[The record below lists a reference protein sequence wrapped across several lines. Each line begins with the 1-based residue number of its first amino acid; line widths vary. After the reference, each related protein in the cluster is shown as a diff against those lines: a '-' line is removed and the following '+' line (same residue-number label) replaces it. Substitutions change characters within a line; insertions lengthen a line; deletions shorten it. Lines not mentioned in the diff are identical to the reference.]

1 MGWKQG
7 AFGTEQPTR
16 EQWISTSAAVAVLI
30 LVFVGMFVDF
40 APAPALR
47 GIHMAVIFLIVGVI
61 ETALLFA
68 HASRKGRMGQ
78 FVDRGL
84 IRFLFLLLAIPLM
97 LGFVSLLIA
106 INTLPWTFTVVDQ
119 PVVNAFAVPGGFIYI
134 TRGILT
140 YLDNEA
146 QLVGVLGHEIGHVT
160 ARHSAQQY
168 SRAVLGQVGLVGLGI
183 FVPAARPFG
192 DVSAQALG
200 LYRRFLDAGGEL
212 L

>member
-16 EQWISTSAAVAVLI
+16 EQWISTSAAIAVLI

-47 GIHMAVIFLIVGVI
+47 GIHVAVIFLIVGVI

-84 IRFLFLLLAIPLM
+84 LRFLFLLLAIPLM
-97 LGFVSLLIA
+97 LGFVSWLIA
-106 INTLPWTFTVVDQ
+106 IKTLPWAFTRVFGNEVREIH
-119 PVVNAFAVPGGFIYI
+119 AME
-134 TRGILT
+134 TR
-140 YLDNEA
+140 
-146 QLVGVLGHEIGHVT
+146 
-160 ARHSAQQY
+160 Y
-168 SRAVLGQVGLVGLGI
+168 SRSRRSCDHRLYGGPMEGAFPSYLCIREAFYDRHPNQQVKVVLAG
-183 FVPAARPFG
+183 RR
-192 DVSAQALG
+192 SALG
-200 LYRRFLDAGGEL
+200 FSIQHVYSQD
-212 L
+212 

>member
-16 EQWISTSAAVAVLI
+16 EQWISTSAAIAVLI

-47 GIHMAVIFLIVGVI
+47 GIHVAVIFLIVGVI

-84 IRFLFLLLAIPLM
+84 LRFLFLLLAIPLM
-97 LGFVSLLIA
+97 LGFVSWLIA
-106 INTLPWTFTVVDQ
+106 IKTLPWAFTRVFGSEVREIH
-119 PVVNAFAVPGGFIYI
+119 AME
-134 TRGILT
+134 TR
-140 YLDNEA
+140 
-146 QLVGVLGHEIGHVT
+146 
-160 ARHSAQQY
+160 Y
-168 SRAVLGQVGLVGLGI
+168 SRSRRSCDHRLYGGPMEGAFPSYLCIREAFYDRHPNQQVEVVLAG
-183 FVPAARPFG
+183 RR
-192 DVSAQALG
+192 SALG
-200 LYRRFLDAGGEL
+200 FSIQHVYSQD
-212 L
+212 

>member
-84 IRFLFLLLAIPLM
+84 LRFLFLLLAIPLM
-97 LGFVSLLIA
+97 LGFVSWLIA
-106 INTLPWTFTVVDQ
+106 IKTLPWTFTHVFGNEVREIH
-119 PVVNAFAVPGGFIYI
+119 AME
-134 TRGILT
+134 TR
-140 YLDNEA
+140 
-146 QLVGVLGHEIGHVT
+146 
-160 ARHSAQQY
+160 Y
-168 SRAVLGQVGLVGLGI
+168 SRSRRSCDHRLYGGPMEGAFPSYLCIREAFYDRHPNQQVEVVLAG
-183 FVPAARPFG
+183 RR
-192 DVSAQALG
+192 SALG
-200 LYRRFLDAGGEL
+200 FSIQHVYSQD
-212 L
+212 

>member
-16 EQWISTSAAVAVLI
+16 EQWISTSAAIAVLI

-84 IRFLFLLLAIPLM
+84 LRFLFLLLAIPLM
-97 LGFVSLLIA
+97 LGFVSWLIA
-106 INTLPWTFTVVDQ
+106 IKTLPWAFTRVFGNEVREIH
-119 PVVNAFAVPGGFIYI
+119 AME
-134 TRGILT
+134 TR
-140 YLDNEA
+140 
-146 QLVGVLGHEIGHVT
+146 
-160 ARHSAQQY
+160 Y
-168 SRAVLGQVGLVGLGI
+168 SRSRRSCDHRLYGGPMEGAFPSYLCIREAFYDRHPNQQVEVVLAG
-183 FVPAARPFG
+183 RR
-192 DVSAQALG
+192 SALG
-200 LYRRFLDAGGEL
+200 FSIQHVYSQD
-212 L
+212 

>member
-47 GIHMAVIFLIVGVI
+47 GIHVAVIFLIVGVI

-84 IRFLFLLLAIPLM
+84 LRFLFLLLAIPLM
-97 LGFVSLLIA
+97 LGLVSWLIA
-106 INTLPWTFTVVDQ
+106 IKTLPWAFTRVFGNEVREIH
-119 PVVNAFAVPGGFIYI
+119 AME
-134 TRGILT
+134 TR
-140 YLDNEA
+140 
-146 QLVGVLGHEIGHVT
+146 
-160 ARHSAQQY
+160 Y
-168 SRAVLGQVGLVGLGI
+168 SRSRRSCDHRLYGGPMEGAFPSYLCIREAFYDRHPNQQVEVVLAG
-183 FVPAARPFG
+183 RR
-192 DVSAQALG
+192 SALG
-200 LYRRFLDAGGEL
+200 FSIQHVYSQD
-212 L
+212 

>member
-16 EQWISTSAAVAVLI
+16 EQWISTSAAIAVLI

-47 GIHMAVIFLIVGVI
+47 GIHVAVIFLIVGVI

-84 IRFLFLLLAIPLM
+84 LRFLFLLLAIPLM
-97 LGFVSLLIA
+97 LGLVSWLIA
-106 INTLPWTFTVVDQ
+106 IKTLPWAFTRVFGNEVREIH
-119 PVVNAFAVPGGFIYI
+119 AME
-134 TRGILT
+134 TR
-140 YLDNEA
+140 
-146 QLVGVLGHEIGHVT
+146 
-160 ARHSAQQY
+160 Y
-168 SRAVLGQVGLVGLGI
+168 SRSRRSCDHRLYGGPMEGAFPSYLCIREAFYDRHPNQQVEVVLAG
-183 FVPAARPFG
+183 RR
-192 DVSAQALG
+192 SALG
-200 LYRRFLDAGGEL
+200 FSIQHVYSQD
-212 L
+212 

>member
-16 EQWISTSAAVAVLI
+16 EQWISTSAAIAVLI

-47 GIHMAVIFLIVGVI
+47 GIHVAVIFLIVGVI

-84 IRFLFLLLAIPLM
+84 LRFLFLLLAIPLM
-97 LGFVSLLIA
+97 LGFVSWLIA
-106 INTLPWTFTVVDQ
+106 IKTLPWAFTRVFGNEVREIH
-119 PVVNAFAVPGGFIYI
+119 AME
-134 TRGILT
+134 TR
-140 YLDNEA
+140 
-146 QLVGVLGHEIGHVT
+146 
-160 ARHSAQQY
+160 Y
-168 SRAVLGQVGLVGLGI
+168 SRSRRSCDHRLYGGPMEGAFPSYLCIREAFYDRHPNQQVEVVLAG
-183 FVPAARPFG
+183 RR
-192 DVSAQALG
+192 SALG
-200 LYRRFLDAGGEL
+200 FSIQHVYSQD
-212 L
+212 

>member
-16 EQWISTSAAVAVLI
+16 EQWISTSAAIAVLI

-47 GIHMAVIFLIVGVI
+47 GIHVAVIFLIVGVI

-84 IRFLFLLLAIPLM
+84 LRFLFLLLAIPLM
-97 LGFVSLLIA
+97 LGLVSWLIA
-106 INTLPWTFTVVDQ
+106 IKTLPWAFTRVFGNEVREIH
-119 PVVNAFAVPGGFIYI
+119 AME
-134 TRGILT
+134 TR
-140 YLDNEA
+140 
-146 QLVGVLGHEIGHVT
+146 
-160 ARHSAQQY
+160 Y
-168 SRAVLGQVGLVGLGI
+168 SRSRRSCDHRLYGGPMEGAFPSYLCIREAFYDRHPNQQVEVVLAG
-183 FVPAARPFG
+183 RR
-192 DVSAQALG
+192 SALG
-200 LYRRFLDAGGEL
+200 FSIQHVYS
-212 L
+212 

>member
-16 EQWISTSAAVAVLI
+16 EQWISTSAAIAVLI

-47 GIHMAVIFLIVGVI
+47 GIHVAVIFLIVGVI

-84 IRFLFLLLAIPLM
+84 LRFLFLLLAIPLM
-97 LGFVSLLIA
+97 LGFVSWLIA
-106 INTLPWTFTVVDQ
+106 IKTLPWAFTRVFGSEVREIH
-119 PVVNAFAVPGGFIYI
+119 AME
-134 TRGILT
+134 TR
-140 YLDNEA
+140 
-146 QLVGVLGHEIGHVT
+146 
-160 ARHSAQQY
+160 Y
-168 SRAVLGQVGLVGLGI
+168 SRSRRSCDHRLYGGPMEGAFPSYLCIREAFYDRHPNQQVKVVLAG
-183 FVPAARPFG
+183 RR
-192 DVSAQALG
+192 SALG
-200 LYRRFLDAGGEL
+200 FSIQHVYSQD
-212 L
+212 